1 VRSVLVVCGLAVA
14 LVAGCAKRVE
24 TEVER
29 PQSTYYPLAV
39 GNSWTYKVRFLGEE
53 RQQKVEIL
61 RSEDGYFVDT
71 QGGKLVEDAYGVRD
85 QKRYLLRY
93 PLEPGKT
100 WTNVVSVSSVEHY
113 KILETGSRCR
123 VPAGDFQGCVRVE
136 SRNRVDAKTVLVGLF
151 TFAPEVGMVHIEV
164 VAEIGQQ
171 RIPQTE
177 MSLVSYKLAGKPQP
191 AAVR

>member
-1 VRSVLVVCGLAVA
+1 MLGVLA
-14 LVAGCAKRVE
+14 LGQVGCAKNVE
-24 TEVER
+24 VQEER
-29 PQSTYYPLAV
+29 PPADSAKLSEYYPLAV
-39 GNSWTYKVRFLGEE
+39 GNSWTYAVNGRADRPVEVKIVKEE
-53 RQQKVEIL
+53 EGFFQ
-61 RSEDGYFVDT
+61 DN
-71 QGGKLVEDAYGVRD
+71 QGGLLQVDSFGVRD

-177 MSLVSYKLAGKPQP
+177 MSLLSYKLAGKPQP
-191 AAVR
+191 AAAR